1 MQTQSTAQSA
11 GPSLMP
17 MITGAWAS
25 QAICVAAALGLAD
38 LLALEHQ
45 SEEALAHA
53 TGTQPAALARLLRAL
68 ASLGVFRETEQQG
81 LFASTPLGDQ
91 LRSDVPGSLRNLAM
105 MVGAPEAR
113 RAWSDLTYSVR
124 TGNSAFQKVFGMDTY
139 EYRSKHPE
147 DRAVFNAA
155 MADMTRRVAAAA
167 IAAYDFSRFRSIVDA
182 GGGNGALLASLLTT
196 TPGLNG
202 ILFDLPSGTEGAPE
216 LIAAA
221 GIGERCEIVHGDF
234 FKALPAGADA
244 YLLKSVMHN
253 WNDEMCCMILKN
265 CAAAMSATARL
276 LLVEQVLPARIEAVP
291 LHRRA
296 LMTDL
301 NMLVMTGGCERGEAQ
316 YSQLLRESGLEIK
329 AIVPTASSFSIIEA
343 SRAHQPQ

>member
-1 MQTQSTAQSA
+1 MQTQSTVQSA

-25 QAICVAAALGLAD
+25 QAICVAATLGLAD
-38 LLALEHQ
+38 LLAQEHQ
-45 SEEALAHA
+45 SEEALAYA
-53 TGTQPAALARLLRAL
+53 TGTQPVALKRLLRAL
-68 ASLGVFRETEQQG
+68 ASLGVFRETEQG

-113 RAWSDLTYSVR
+113 RAWSDLAYSVC
-124 TGNSAFQKVFGMDTY
+124 TGNSAFQNIFGMDTY
-139 EYRSKHPE
+139 EYRTKHSE
-147 DRAVFNAA
+147 DWAVFNAA
-155 MADMTRRVAAAA
+155 MADMTRQVAAAA

-182 GGGNGALLASLLTT
+182 GGGNGALLASLLAT

-202 ILFDLPSGTEGAPE
+202 ILFELPSGTEGAPE
-216 LIAAA
+216 LLAAA
-221 GIGERCEIVHGDF
+221 GMSERCEIMHGNF
-234 FKALPAGADA
+234 FEVLPEGADA
-244 YLLKSVMHN
+244 YILKSVMHN
-253 WNDEMCCMILKN
+253 WNDETCCTILKN
-265 CAAAMSATARL
+265 CAAAMSESSRL
-276 LLVEQVLPARIEAVP
+276 LVLEQVLPARTEAVP

-316 YSQLLRESGLEIK
+316 YSQLLRASGLEIK

-343 SRAHQPQ
+343 SRAYHPQ

>member
-25 QAICVAAALGLAD
+25 QAICVAATLGLAD
-38 LLALEHQ
+38 LLAQEHQ

-68 ASLGVFRETEQQG
+68 ASLGVFRETEQG

-91 LRSDVPGSLRNLAM
+91 LRSEVSGSLRNLAM

-124 TGNSAFQKVFGMDTY
+124 TGNSAFQNIFGTDTY
-139 EYRSKHPE
+139 EYRTRHPE
-147 DRAVFNAA
+147 ERAVFNAA
-155 MADMTRRVAAAA
+155 MADMTRQVAAAA
-167 IAAYDFSRFRSIVDA
+167 VAAYDFSRFRCIVDA

-221 GIGERCEIVHGDF
+221 GISERCKIIHGDF
-234 FKALPAGADA
+234 FKAVPAGADA
-244 YLLKSVMHN
+244 YILKSVMHN
-253 WNDEMCCMILKN
+253 WNDEICCTILKN
-265 CAAAMSATARL
+265 CAAVMSESTRL
-276 LLVEQVLPARIEAVP
+276 LLLEQVLPARIEAVP
-291 LHRRA
+291 LHRRV

-316 YSQLLRESGLEIK
+316 YNQILRESGLEIR

-343 SRAHQPQ
+343 NRAPYPQ

>member
-1 MQTQSTAQSA
+1 
-11 GPSLMP
+11 

-68 ASLGVFRETEQQG
+68 ASLGVFRETEQG

-155 MADMTRRVAAAA
+155 MADMTRQVAAAGYRG
-167 IAAYDFSRFRSIVDA
+167 IRFQ
-182 GGGNGALLASLLTT
+182 
-196 TPGLNG
+196 P
-202 ILFDLPSGTEGAPE
+202 LPFHCRRWWRQRR
-216 LIAAA
+216 AA
-221 GIGERCEIVHGDF
+221 GE
-234 FKALPAGADA
+234 PA
-244 YLLKSVMHN
+244 YH
-253 WNDEMCCMILKN
+253 
-265 CAAAMSATARL
+265 
-276 LLVEQVLPARIEAVP
+276 
-291 LHRRA
+291 H
-296 LMTDL
+296 
-301 NMLVMTGGCERGEAQ
+301 TG
-316 YSQLLRESGLEIK
+316 SQRH
-329 AIVPTASSFSIIEA
+329 TF
-343 SRAHQPQ
+343 